1 MNGVDIS
8 IEGDVGE
15 PPGPER
21 TEAFVLRV
29 LQYLGL
35 SGWEISLLFCDDARI
50 RDLNR
55 DYRGK
60 DEPTDVLSFSQLE
73 VPFPAPA
80 GAPASRHTADE
91 EHAAAEA
98 AVAGTSSVCAGDV
111 VISLPYA
118 RASAR
123 AFGADPEE
131 EIKRL
136 IVHGILHLAGY
147 DHRDTSSDQPMLR
160 AQEDILSQLKGEQLF

>member
-8 IEGDVGE
+8 IEGEVGE

-21 TEAFVLRV
+21 TTTLVLRI
-29 LQYLGL
+29 LDILGI
-35 SGWEISLLFCDDARI
+35 SGWEVSLLFCDNARI
-50 RDLNR
+50 RRLNH
-55 DYRGK
+55 DYRDK
-60 DEPTDVLSFSQLE
+60 DEPTDVLSFSQIE
-73 VPFPAPA
+73 APFPA
-80 GAPASRHTADE
+80 
-91 EHAAAEA
+91 AATSA
-98 AVAGTSSVCAGDV
+98 ATRSIHAGDV

-123 AFGADPEE
+123 ELGIDSEE

-147 DHRDTSSDQPMLR
+147 DHSDASLDQPMLR
-160 AQEDILSQLKGEQLF
+160 TQEDILSQLTEERLF

>member
-8 IEGDVGE
+8 IEGEVGE
-15 PPGPER
+15 PPSPER
-21 TEAFVLRV
+21 TAAFALRV
-29 LQYLGL
+29 LQILGHFE
-35 SGWEISLLFCDDARI
+35 WEVSLLFCDNQRI
-50 RDLNR
+50 RELNR

-73 VPFPAPA
+73 EAFPAGLPSMA
-80 GAPASRHTADE
+80 GDSGASD
-91 EHAAAEA
+91 AAAP
-98 AVAGTSSVCAGDV
+98 TICAGDV

-118 RASAR
+118 RTAAR
-123 AFGADPEE
+123 EFGVDPEE

-147 DHRDTSSDQPMLR
+147 DHSDTSVDQPMLR
-160 AQEDILSQLKGEQLF
+160 TQEEILSQLTEERLF